1 MRIALPKQVEQIIRV
16 LEENGFEAFAV
27 GGCVRDSILGRQ
39 PSDWDVTT
47 SALPEQVKALFR
59 KTVDTGIR
67 HGTVTVLL
75 DGAGYEVTTYRI
87 DGDYRD
93 GRHPSEVYFTRNLE
107 EDLKRRDFTI
117 NAMAYNDRAGLVD
130 RFGGEKDLKSGMI
143 RCVGSA
149 GERFEED
156 ALRILRAVRFSAQL
170 GFSIE
175 EETKKAAAALAPSLE
190 RISQERI
197 QTELVKLLVSDHP
210 EYLKTAWELGI
221 TRAVLP
227 EFDAMM
233 ETPQNGGYHSYNV
246 GEHTLKA
253 LEAVRPERILRLT
266 VLLHDCG
273 KPMVRSTDEDGRD
286 HFYGHGDVS
295 AQMALEILKRLRF
308 DNDTIRKVRTLVRFH
323 DWRPLPTERAVRR
336 MAGRIGEELF
346 LLLLEVKR
354 ADEAAK
360 APERRK
366 EALEA
371 VDELETLYRS
381 IQERGDCLSLKKLA
395 VNGQDLI
402 ADGMRPGK
410 KLGEVL
416 NALLADVLD
425 EPSHNT
431 KEYLLEQ
438 SRSLR

>member
-130 RFGGEKDLKSGMI
+130 RFGGEEDLKSGMI

-233 ETPQNGGYHSYNV
+233 ETPQNGGYHNYNV

-323 DWRPLPTERAVRR
+323 DWRPSPTERAVRR